1 MNSLCENIGVATCH
15 TRFTLMARTIEKKN
29 AHKSRLNVRLAPD
42 LKARIRR
49 AATVLGQDLTE
60 FAVSTLDERAKE
72 VLEEHESMIL
82 SESERRAF
90 MDILAGDP
98 PSPTKRALEVAKKY
112 KSGKKKGVV
121 YEFAD

>member
-1 MNSLCENIGVATCH
+1 
-15 TRFTLMARTIEKKN
+15 MALTIEKKN